1 MFGTL
6 DDKQIEQLLKSQL
19 LGRLGC
25 HVNGLTYVVPLSYAY
40 KDGYIYCHTQEGLK
54 ISMLRENNQLCFQ
67 VDDATDLANW
77 QSVICWGEFEEL
89 TEEDAKRNALV
100 ILNKRNFPVT
110 TTQKMR
116 INQEW
121 PFGDTTM
128 EKLKGIFFRIKI
140 KNQTGR
146 YEKADDSLHFAS

>member
-6 DDKQIEQLLKSQL
+6 DATQMEQLLKRQL

-40 KDGYIYCHTQEGLK
+40 KDGYIYCYTQEGLK
-54 ISMLRENNQLCFQ
+54 IFMLRKNKKLCFQ
-67 VDDATDLANW
+67 VDDTKDLSNW

-89 TEEDAKRNALV
+89 TNNEARREALSL
-100 ILNKRNFPVT
+100 LNSRNFPVV

-116 INQEW
+116 INPEW
-121 PFGDTTM
+121 PFEDSSM
-128 EKLKGIFFRIKI
+128 EQLKGIFFRIKI
-140 KNQTGR
+140 EDQTGR
-146 YEKADDSLHFAS
+146 YEKADEAVHFAS

>member
-6 DDKQIEQLLKSQL
+6 NDTQIEDLLKRQL

-40 KDGYIYCHTQEGLK
+40 KDGYLYCHTQEGLK
-54 ISMLRENNQLCFQ
+54 ISMLRKNKQLCFQ
-67 VDDATDLANW
+67 VDDAKDLSNW

-89 TEEDAKRNALV
+89 TEEDAKREALTL
-100 ILNKRNFPVT
+100 LNKRNFPVA

-121 PFGDTTM
+121 PFRDNTT

-140 KNQTGR
+140 EDRTGR
-146 YEKADDSLHFAS
+146 YEKADESIHFAS